1 MLPNTLSTWEAALR
15 NRSSSLFDNYRRFR
29 QRAEAAARG
38 EMEEVGYLADQGRG
52 SRLQQ
57 LLARL
62 VPERIGNA
70 LTPAELFFLLSASW
84 ALDLAWRAP
93 ETGQPYE
100 VADPRERYR
109 FLTEWPDR
117 WALSLRQAQVLRR
130 ICSST
135 RVPGRN
141 LSLYTP
147 QHAFVGRD
155 AVNVHLLT
163 ALLRLAS
170 ALDVEYTTH
179 IPEAVREQLSPKQ
192 WSAWPQILG
201 ASVGLIDS
209 REWIIRVDVTSPT
222 AEQERLLRTEFQAH
236 AQREL
241 DEVRN
246 LLLDSGLAYRRVDL
260 QVNAGLEVPAPTLE
274 VPPSALSKRRHE
286 RPFKFLDSFEPEDA
300 PLFFGREDDTVRLL
314 GKVLSHQICVLFGE
328 LGVGKT
334 SLLKAGLLPRL
345 EEEGFLPLYARCF
358 DDPTR
363 SIQRVAAQA
372 LSQPLGDR
380 GTTLADS
387 LRQVMEQTGQ
397 DIVVFLDQ
405 SQELFTRLGPETRET
420 FAHDLVECLSLEGER
435 VHFVL
440 SIREDLLSRLYELRQ
455 ILPTIVTQVYKLER
469 LTPEQ
474 AQEAIVRP
482 VAKFQ
487 LSFEELLVTRLVE
500 DLNQDGIRPIELQI
514 VCDRLWDTWEIGDR
528 SIRYESYR
536 RLGGAKR
543 ILEQMLER
551 QLRRFRWRR
560 YALARTV
567 LREMVT
573 SLQTRT
579 LLRSEEIAANANLE
593 AEVVEEVLA
602 ELQEARL
609 VRCLKEEGETR
620 YELRHDYLVERMRDW
635 LRPSAQELRG
645 VHELLRRE
653 VNDWQRFGRLLS
665 PETLKQAY
673 RYRRR
678 LQFLPEELE
687 LLIRSAAEHQFQM
700 SYWFGRCGEL
710 PTDRQVA
717 LCTEFLNHPERAVRE
732 VIVQAMKRLD
742 RDALLEPLVE
752 ALRAADEERRAPILE
767 ALAELDTELVQA
779 LTSPAEHTR
788 REAAYALGQLG
799 TERAVAPLVETVQQ
813 SSEPVREEAV
823 TALAEIDSERGAE
836 LLLRHLRTG
845 DEESR
850 WKAAEAL
857 GRLGRRRTVRARLE
871 RLAARRQASP
881 QAIYALAR
889 ACLESRR
896 LDEARSLLERLAA
909 DPQVSIVPLVQQA
922 LNTWEELTR
931 LATQGAFQWALWR
944 KDAAGT
950 AATPGTLSLP
960 LKVRWGYKTKDEV
973 RATPVVGQGTVY
985 IGSYDGNFYALDAE
999 TGAPRWTVALDSVIR
1014 AAAALSG
1021 ELVFV
1026 PTEQGQLYALEVT
1039 TGERQWVR
1047 TLASSPL
1054 TAPIVE
1060 GTRVYVGTTQGR
1072 VYALDCARGE
1082 IVWQVG
1088 LEGAVRGSGAVV
1100 GERIYLGTQGGYFF
1114 ALNAITGET
1123 CWHYPVGQAV
1133 VSSPAV
1139 AEEKVYFGALDG
1151 QVYALHTDTGEVRW
1165 RASGPGPIHASPAV
1179 AEGRVFIGAQDGYLY
1194 AFAAATGEH
1203 LWRQDLGGA
1212 LGASPAVAGELVFAG
1227 SHGGQLVALEAAT
1240 GNRRWRH
1247 TTGYGIYS
1255 SPAIAD
1261 GRLYLGWAYY
1271 NVCAFEPEHRP

>member
-752 ALRAADEERRAPILE
+752 ALRASGAQTLTIAPE
-767 ALAELDTELVQA
+767 AGSARLRDVIAKTQTEAQLLDAVALAAELDFPQIKFYFMIGHPTETQEDLEELVAFA
-779 LTSPAEHTR
+779 LKARDIFKRRIAMNATPFVPKAHTPFQWMAMTDARTLKKRQSFITRRLGKHRIAVRADSPAWAEVQAVLARGDR
-788 REAAYALGQLG
+788 RLAQVILDIPRLSVRDFWETMARHGLDRDAYLGQLPLDQPMPWEIVASG
-799 TERAVAPLVETVQQ
+799 VKPAFFRQEWRRAQQ
-813 SSEPVREEAV
+813 A
-823 TALAEIDSERGAE
+823 
-836 LLLRHLRTG
+836 
-845 DEESR
+845 
-850 WKAAEAL
+850 
-857 GRLGRRRTVRARLE
+857 RLGPHCPPDSAGC
-871 RLAARRQASP
+871 LA
-881 QAIYALAR
+881 
-889 ACLESRR
+889 CGVC
-896 LDEARSLLERLAA
+896 
-909 DPQVSIVPLVQQA
+909 DPA
-922 LNTWEELTR
+922 W
-931 LATQGAFQWALWR
+931 AFRFQPDKLR
-944 KDAAGT
+944 KKPDF
-950 AATPGTLSLP
+950 
-960 LKVRWGYKTKDEV
+960 D
-973 RATPVVGQGTVY
+973 
-985 IGSYDGNFYALDAE
+985 
-999 TGAPRWTVALDSVIR
+999 
-1014 AAAALSG
+1014 
-1021 ELVFV
+1021 
-1026 PTEQGQLYALEVT
+1026 
-1039 TGERQWVR
+1039 
-1047 TLASSPL
+1047 
-1054 TAPIVE
+1054 
-1060 GTRVYVGTTQGR
+1060 
-1072 VYALDCARGE
+1072 
-1082 IVWQVG
+1082 
-1088 LEGAVRGSGAVV
+1088 
-1100 GERIYLGTQGGYFF
+1100 
-1114 ALNAITGET
+1114 
-1123 CWHYPVGQAV
+1123 H
-1133 VSSPAV
+1133 
-1139 AEEKVYFGALDG
+1139 
-1151 QVYALHTDTGEVRW
+1151 
-1165 RASGPGPIHASPAV
+1165 
-1179 AEGRVFIGAQDGYLY
+1179 
-1194 AFAAATGEH
+1194 
-1203 LWRQDLGGA
+1203 
-1212 LGASPAVAGELVFAG
+1212 
-1227 SHGGQLVALEAAT
+1227 
-1240 GNRRWRH
+1240 
-1247 TTGYGIYS
+1247 
-1255 SPAIAD
+1255 
-1261 GRLYLGWAYY
+1261 
-1271 NVCAFEPEHRP
+1271 